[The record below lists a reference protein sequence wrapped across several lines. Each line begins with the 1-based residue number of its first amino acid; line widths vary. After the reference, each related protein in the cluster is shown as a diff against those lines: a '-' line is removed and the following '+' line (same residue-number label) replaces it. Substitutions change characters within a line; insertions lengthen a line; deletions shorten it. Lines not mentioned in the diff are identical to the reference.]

1 MSCSVS
7 KHAGHRLQARSISG
21 ELVDALLD
29 FGRFR
34 HDHRGA
40 EVVFFDHTA
49 KARLRRDRP
58 DLYQRYAERLN
69 AYLVLAL
76 DGSLVT
82 AGWRHRPFRH
92 P

>member
-1 MSCSVS
+1 MAFPITD
-7 KHAGHRLQARSISG
+7 HARRRLQERSISQD
-21 ELVDALLD
+21 LVDALLD

-40 EVVFFDHTA
+40 EIVFFDHPA
-49 KARLRRDRP
+49 KRRLKQERP
-58 DLYQRYAERLN
+58 DLYRRFTERLN
-69 AYLVLAL
+69 AYLVIDM

-82 AGWRHRPFRH
+82 AGWRHRRVLH